1 MNLFKKI
8 ERGFT
13 VLVMAPFVGLER
25 RERERRLKERLR
37 RSEQKHNF
45 K

>member
-13 VLVMAPFVGLER
+13 VLALAPLIGLEQ
-25 RERERRLKERLR
+25 RERERRLKERLK
-37 RSEQKHNF
+37 RSQQRHNF
-45 K
+45 N